1 MWIGGIKSAGGQ
13 WRWAGKSTEV
23 MTAVLW
29 DITEPGVKDQSSL
42 LCMGSWLILGN
53 MYTGKFHD
61 AYCTAHNLPFIC
73 EKLMI

>member
-29 DITEPGVKDQSSL
+29 DINQPESDQSSL
-42 LCMGSWLILGN
+42 LCMGSWLALGS

-61 AYCTAHNLPFIC
+61 ATCTLYSIPFIC
-73 EKLMI
+73 EKLMT